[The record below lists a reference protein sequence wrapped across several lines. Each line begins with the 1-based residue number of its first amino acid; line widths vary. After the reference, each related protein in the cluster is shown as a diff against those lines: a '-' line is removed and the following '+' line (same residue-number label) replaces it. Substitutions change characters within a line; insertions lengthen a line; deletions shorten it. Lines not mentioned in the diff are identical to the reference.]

1 MVVMTELATLEER
14 IADFTPYLAMVSED
28 LKESGYEATAGDYDE
43 AIDLINDLIIKIA
56 VRNKRHSFFQS

>member
-43 AIDLINDLIIKIA
+43 AIDLINEMAEEIA
-56 VRNKRHSFFQS
+56 RLNNNNKN